1 MILLAAAESSSAQS
15 NYQVVSLSSS
25 GTIRGTAKWSGPT
38 PKALTFPISKDAEV
52 CDPES
57 AKRRDLERLI
67 VGPQGG
73 VANTVVYLKEVSRGK
88 AMDLPEPRR
97 SLDQKH
103 CRYEPHIL
111 LVPESGSLKI
121 RSSDAVLHTVH
132 MTGAATFN
140 LPFPFAGQTLARVN
154 DNRLPV
160 RVCFWCSLV
169 APGEVGEGTWLFK
182 SADRFRSASAVR
194 TMASHAGRFVDLTPR
209 FDLKGRFAANLSEQY
224 AASYADSQHNY
235 ADHLAMYLP
244 GSLPNPA
251 FVQDQGAPMLLQALT
266 SQPKL

>member
-25 GTIRGTAKWSGPT
+25 GTIKGTVKWSGPT

-140 LPFPFAGQTLARVN
+140 LPFPFAGQTVSRDMNSAGVVN
-154 DNRLPV
+154 V
-160 RVCFWCSLV
+160 RCNGGHVWMNAGNLRGTASLLC
-169 APGEVGEGTWLFK
+169 G
-182 SADRFRSASAVR
+182 DR
-194 TMASHAGRFVDLTPR
+194 
-209 FDLKGRFAANLSEQY
+209 
-224 AASYADSQHNY
+224 
-235 ADHLAMYLP
+235 
-244 GSLPNPA
+244 
-251 FVQDQGAPMLLQALT
+251 
-266 SQPKL
+266 